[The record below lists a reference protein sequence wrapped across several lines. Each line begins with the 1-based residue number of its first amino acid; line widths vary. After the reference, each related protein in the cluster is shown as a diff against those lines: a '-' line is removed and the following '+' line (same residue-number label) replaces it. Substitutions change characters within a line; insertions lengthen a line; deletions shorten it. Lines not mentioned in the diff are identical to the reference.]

1 MIPVEIYEIIF
12 YNKTY
17 ASNISSKTDW
27 IVMKK
32 DFMSR
37 NQINLSQW
45 KDFHWFYLFWI
56 LGSVASAVIPT
67 LLVVMTNG
75 FDWSSL
81 IQDGECYLFLFG
93 ITIPC
98 ICELLSTRKIKEK
111 DINKIK
117 SYIMIL
123 IYFIV
128 IEVGFYFCIRNGVI
142 TKVDS
147 IYLFVLLLLLDLL
160 LIDNCIRIV
169 YDAKLM
175 LDGEN

>member
-1 MIPVEIYEIIF
+1 MHTKTKLLKKLSNLLKQVK
-12 YNKTY
+12 NKTY

-93 ITIPC
+93 ITINVS
-98 ICELLSTRKIKEK
+98 E
-111 DINKIK
+111 
-117 SYIMIL
+117 
-123 IYFIV
+123 
-128 IEVGFYFCIRNGVI
+128 
-142 TKVDS
+142 
-147 IYLFVLLLLLDLL
+147 
-160 LIDNCIRIV
+160 
-169 YDAKLM
+169 
-175 LDGEN
+175 